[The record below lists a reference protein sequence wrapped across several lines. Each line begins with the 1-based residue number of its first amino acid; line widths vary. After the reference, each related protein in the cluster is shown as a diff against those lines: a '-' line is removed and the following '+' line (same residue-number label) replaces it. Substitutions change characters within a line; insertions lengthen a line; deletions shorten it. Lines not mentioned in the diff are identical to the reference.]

1 MTVIPVLLYH
11 SVNDRPARRDRRW
24 TVSRSEFADHADA
37 IKASGREALCVSEL
51 AGALRGERALP
62 ERPVAVTFDD
72 GYADTYDAVER
83 LLAHGLSST
92 VYITTG
98 ELGAANRLPPNHLVE
113 LAGSSSV
120 EIGAH
125 AVQHR
130 RLDELG
136 DSELAYET
144 LTSKAQLEELTQST
158 VRSFAYP
165 HGAYDRRAREAVIVA
180 GYRSAAAVKNAVSHA
195 SDDPF
200 AIARW
205 TVTVGTTGHRIL
217 EVLEG
222 VGVPRA
228 WKHERRRTWAYRA
241 ARRRRRRVA
250 FALGV
255 GR

>member
-11 SVNDRPARRDRRW
+11 SVSDRPARRDRRW

-37 IKASGREALCVSEL
+37 IKESEREALCVSQL
-51 AGALRGERALP
+51 AGCLRAERPLP
-62 ERPVAVTFDD
+62 DRPVAVTFDD

-83 LLAHGLSST
+83 LLAHSLSST

-98 ELGAANRLPPNHLVE
+98 EVGTANRLTRNHLLE
-113 LAGSSSV
+113 FAASSSV
-120 EIGAH
+120 EVGAH

-136 DSELAYET
+136 DFELAYET

-180 GYRSAAAVKNAVSHA
+180 GYSSAAAVKNAVSHT

-205 TVTVGTTGHRIL
+205 TVTVGTTAPRIL

-228 WKHERRRTWAYRA
+228 WRHERLRTRAYRA

-250 FALGV
+250 FALRV

>member
-1 MTVIPVLLYH
+1 MTIIPVLLYH
-11 SVNDRPARRDRRW
+11 SVSDRPARRDRRW
-24 TVSRSEFADHADA
+24 TISRSEFADHADA
-37 IKASGREALCVSEL
+37 INDSGREALCVSEL

-62 ERPVAVTFDD
+62 DRPVAVTFDD

-83 LLAHGLSST
+83 LLAHGLSCT

-98 ELGAANRLPPNHLVE
+98 EVGTANRLTRNHLVE
-113 LAGSSSV
+113 FAGSSSV
-120 EIGAH
+120 EVGAH
-125 AVQHR
+125 AVQHH

-136 DSELAYET
+136 GLELTYET
-144 LTSKAQLEELTQST
+144 LTSKTQLEELTQST

-165 HGAYDRRAREAVIVA
+165 HGAYDSRVREAVIVA

-205 TVTVGTTGHRIL
+205 TVTVGTTTPRIL

-222 VGVPRA
+222 VDVPRA
-228 WKHERRRTWAYRA
+228 WKLEHRRTWAYRA

-255 GR
+255 RR